1 MAEEKAGAKKKRKRR
16 RRTKP
21 SQRRFN
27 VYVIELDEAV
37 LKHKRFREANPDW
50 KEGKGCLY
58 VGMTAR
64 TPEERFRQHKA
75 GYRAA
80 RFVKKYGRWLR
91 KRLYEREN
99 PMTYEEAG
107 RMERELAHKLRKK
120 GYAVWWN

>member
-1 MAEEKAGAKKKRKRR
+1 MTEENTAAKKKRRR
-16 RRTKP
+16 RRTRRP
-21 SQRRFN
+21 PERRFN

-37 LKHKRFREANPDW
+37 LKNRRFKEANPDR
-50 KEGKGCLY
+50 KAGKACLY

-80 RFVKKYGRWLR
+80 RLVKKHGRWLR

-107 RMERELAHKLRKK
+107 RMERELAHRLRKK